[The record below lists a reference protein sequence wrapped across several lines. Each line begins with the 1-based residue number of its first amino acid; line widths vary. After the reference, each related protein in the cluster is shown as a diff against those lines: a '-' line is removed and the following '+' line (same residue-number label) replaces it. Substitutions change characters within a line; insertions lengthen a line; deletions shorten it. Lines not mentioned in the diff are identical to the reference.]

1 MLMGRGYVL
10 EEGVDGT
17 LRYFYSTGTEFS
29 PSIEH
34 MSLEDPLLFVR
45 RLLFLGLINSGFMFP
60 LRHSNMFKS
69 TGFPW
74 ELSR

>member
-1 MLMGRGYVL
+1 MGRGYVL

-17 LRYFYSTGTEFS
+17 LRYFSSTGTESS
-29 PSIEH
+29 PSIEL

-45 RLLFLGLINSGFMFP
+45 RLLALGLSNSGFMFP

-74 ELSR
+74 EPNR

>member
-1 MLMGRGYVL
+1 ML
-10 EEGVDGT
+10 EEGVDGA
-17 LRYFYSTGTEFS
+17 LRYFSSTGTESS
-29 PSIEH
+29 PSIEEL
-34 MSLEDPLLFVR
+34 MSLEDPLLFLR
-45 RLLFLGLINSGFMFP
+45 RLLVLDFSNSGFMFP